1 MNNYR
6 YHLHD
11 IYNNI
16 LLTINKKDKYNKYPP
31 RLYGIWDKNIFECL
45 LEYAKN
51 NKSLKINEN
60 VIINKDI
67 LKFLNQ
73 KYKNV

>member
-31 RLYGIWDKNIFECL
+31 RLYGI
-45 LEYAKN
+45 
-51 NKSLKINEN
+51 
-60 VIINKDI
+60 
-67 LKFLNQ
+67 
-73 KYKNV
+73 